1 MQQDPRGRDA
11 DDAMDVGSV
20 VWGISGENYGALG
33 NFAYIHGS
41 RGLGMTSVE
50 DALSI
55 TRTGTVF
62 TPVAAPRA
70 AKSVTRT
77 VVTPRVSATLERRR
91 QWERRYRMRLRI
103 TDAGVILFA
112 VGITA
117 AVQVMT
123 GVAGEEALRTG
134 TLLGT
139 LWYLMLGALH
149 TRDAALF
156 RASATEYRGVAH
168 ASGLAFGIIAML
180 SVVLGWQTTQL
191 VLLVGLPLGVLTLL
205 VTRWA
210 WRHWLTAQ
218 RARGRFASRTLVV
231 GNRDDVEY
239 VIRTLH
245 PIGAS
250 GYQVVGA
257 TLLDGN
263 ARDVEARGAQF
274 PVLGN
279 VNSVSTV
286 AAELGADTIIVAS
299 RPDGEP
305 DFVKHLSWQLEGTAA
320 ELVLSSRLTDVAGP
334 RISFAP
340 VEGLPL
346 IQVQIPSYEGGQHV
360 LKRALDIAVASVALI
375 PIALITPILA
385 LLVKLD
391 SPGPLFF
398 SQERVG
404 RDGRTFQIM
413 KFRSMKTDA
422 EQQLATLKEQ
432 NEGAGLLFK
441 MKDDPRVTR
450 VGRILRKLSLDE
462 LPQFWNVLIGDMSV
476 VGPRPPL
483 PSEVTAYDGTV
494 FRRLYIKPGIT
505 GLWQVSGRSDLSW
518 DESVRLDLRYV
529 ENWSVM
535 NDLQIMW
542 RTAKVMVRPSG
553 AY

>member
-1 MQQDPRGRDA
+1 
-11 DDAMDVGSV
+11 
-20 VWGISGENYGALG
+20 
-33 NFAYIHGS
+33 
-41 RGLGMTSVE
+41 MTSVE

-55 TRTGTVF
+55 TRTGSVF
-62 TPVAAPRA
+62 VPVAAPRA
-70 AKSVTRT
+70 VKPTPRT

-103 TDAGVILFA
+103 TDAAVILFA
-112 VGITA
+112 VGVTA
-117 AVQVMT
+117 AVQLML
-123 GVAGEEALRTG
+123 GAAGEEALRDG
-134 TLLGT
+134 IVLGA
-139 LWYLMLGALH
+139 LWYLTLSALH

-156 RASATEYRGVAH
+156 RASATEYRGVAN
-168 ASGLAFGIIAML
+168 ASGLAFGIIAMI
-180 SVVLGWQTTQL
+180 SVLLAWQHMQL
-191 VLLVGLPLGVLTLL
+191 VLLVGLPLGLFALL

-210 WRHWLTAQ
+210 WRNWLGAQ
-218 RARGRFASRTLVV
+218 RAHGLFASRTLVV

-239 VIRTLH
+239 VVRTLH

-263 ARDVEARGAQF
+263 ARDVEVDGTRF

-279 VNSVSTV
+279 VNTVASV

-299 RPDGEP
+299 RPDGDPE
-305 DFVKHLSWQLEGTAA
+305 FVKQLSWQLEGTAS

-346 IQVQIPSYEGGQHV
+346 IQVEIPTYEGGRHM
-360 LKRALDIAVASVALI
+360 LKRALDIAVSALALI
-375 PIALITPILA
+375 PIGLVSLVLVPLI
-385 LLVKLD
+385 KLD
-391 SPGPLFF
+391 SPGPALFF
-398 SQERVG
+398 QERVG
-404 RDGRTFQIM
+404 RDGRRFKIV

-422 EQQLATLKEQ
+422 EQQLAALKEQ

-450 VGRILRKLSLDE
+450 VGKVLRKLSLDE
-462 LPQFWNVLIGDMSV
+462 LPQFWNVLVGDMSV

-542 RTAKVMVRPSG
+542 RTAKVMVQPSG

>member
-1 MQQDPRGRDA
+1 
-11 DDAMDVGSV
+11 
-20 VWGISGENYGALG
+20 
-33 NFAYIHGS
+33 
-41 RGLGMTSVE
+41 MTSVE
-50 DALSI
+50 DAVSV
-55 TRTGTVF
+55 TRTGSVF
-62 TPVAAPRA
+62 LPVAAPRA
-70 AKSVTRT
+70 TAKPAPARDLP
-77 VVTPRVSATLERRR
+77 PRVSATLERRR

-103 TDAGVILFA
+103 SDAAVILLA
-112 VGITA
+112 SGVTA
-117 AVQVMT
+117 AIQLMN
-123 GVAGEEALRTG
+123 GAAGEEVLRDG
-134 TLLGT
+134 FLLGA
-139 LWYLMLGALH
+139 LWYLSLSALH

-156 RASATEYRGVAH
+156 RASAAEYRGVAH
-168 ASGLAFGIIAML
+168 ASGLAFGMIAMI
-180 SVVLGWQTTQL
+180 SVLLAWQHMQL
-191 VLLVGLPLGVLTLL
+191 VLLVGLPVGLFVLL

-210 WRHWLTAQ
+210 WRNWLVAQ
-218 RARGRFASRTLVV
+218 RAKGRFASRTLVV

-239 VIRTLH
+239 VVRTLH

-263 ARDVEARGAQF
+263 ARDVDIDGARF

-279 VNSVSTV
+279 VNTVASV

-299 RPDGEP
+299 RPEGEP
-305 DFVKHLSWQLEGTAA
+305 EFVKQLSWQLEGTAA

-346 IQVQIPSYEGGQHV
+346 IQVAIPSYEGGRHL
-360 LKRALDIAVASVALI
+360 LKRALDIVVAAVALI
-375 PIALITPILA
+375 PIALIAPIIAVLIA
-385 LLVKLD
+385 LD
-391 SPGPLFF
+391 SPGPVFF
-398 SQERVG
+398 FQERVG
-404 RDGRTFQIM
+404 RDGRRFKM
-413 KFRSMKTDA
+413 VKFRSMKTDA
-422 EQQLATLKEQ
+422 EQQLAALKEQ

-450 VGRILRKLSLDE
+450 VGKVLRKLSLDE

>member
-1 MQQDPRGRDA
+1 
-11 DDAMDVGSV
+11 
-20 VWGISGENYGALG
+20 
-33 NFAYIHGS
+33 
-41 RGLGMTSVE
+41 MTSVE
-50 DALSI
+50 DAVSI
-55 TRTGTVF
+55 TRTGSVF
-62 TPVAAPRA
+62 LPVAAPRA
-70 AKSVTRT
+70 TKAVSRT
-77 VVTPRVSATLERRR
+77 VVTPRASATLERRR

-103 TDAGVILFA
+103 TDAAVILFA
-112 VGITA
+112 VGVTA
-117 AVQVMT
+117 AIQLMT
-123 GVAGEEALRTG
+123 GAAGEEALRDG
-134 TLLGT
+134 ILLGT
-139 LWYLMLGALH
+139 LWYLTLSVLH

-156 RASATEYRGVAH
+156 RASATEYRGVAN
-168 ASGLAFGIIAML
+168 ASGLAFGIIAMIG
-180 SVVLGWQTTQL
+180 VLLAWQHMQL
-191 VLLVGLPLGVLTLL
+191 VLLVGLPVGLL
-205 VTRWA
+205 ALLITRWA
-210 WRHWLTAQ
+210 WRHWLVAQ
-218 RARGRFASRTLVV
+218 RVHGRFASRTLVV

-239 VIRTLH
+239 VVRTLH

-263 ARDVEARGAQF
+263 ARDVEVDGTLF

-279 VNSVSTV
+279 VNTVATV

-299 RPDGEP
+299 RPDGDPE
-305 DFVKHLSWQLEGTAA
+305 FVKQLSWQLEGTAS

-346 IQVQIPSYEGGQHV
+346 IQVQIPSYEGGRHV
-360 LKRALDIAVASVALI
+360 LKRALDVTVATLALI
-375 PIALITPILA
+375 PIGLVSLVLVPLI
-385 LLVKLD
+385 KLD
-391 SPGPLFF
+391 SPGPALFF
-398 SQERVG
+398 QERVG
-404 RDGRTFQIM
+404 RDGRRFKIV

-422 EQQLATLKEQ
+422 EQQLAALKAR

-450 VGRILRKLSLDE
+450 VGKILRKLSLDE
-462 LPQFWNVLIGDMSV
+462 LPQFWNVLVGDMSV

-542 RTAKVMVRPSG
+542 RTAKVMVQPSG

>member
-1 MQQDPRGRDA
+1 
-11 DDAMDVGSV
+11 
-20 VWGISGENYGALG
+20 
-33 NFAYIHGS
+33 
-41 RGLGMTSVE
+41 MTSVE

-55 TRTGTVF
+55 SRTGSVF
-62 TPVAAPRA
+62 TPIAAPRA
-70 AKSVTRT
+70 TKSVTRT

-103 TDAGVILFA
+103 SDAGVILLA

-117 AVQVMT
+117 AVQLMA
-123 GVAGEEALRTG
+123 GVAGEEALRSG
-134 TLLGT
+134 IPLAT
-139 LWYLMLGALH
+139 LWYLMLSALH

-156 RASATEYRGVAH
+156 RASATEYRGVVH

-180 SVVLGWQTTQL
+180 SVVLGWQTMQL
-191 VLLVGLPLGVLTLL
+191 VLLVGLPLGVLLLL

-218 RARGRFASRTLVV
+218 RAQGRFASRTLVV

-239 VIRTLH
+239 VVRTLH

-263 ARDVEARGAQF
+263 ARDVEVGGVHF

-404 RDGRTFQIM
+404 RDGRTFKIM

-422 EQQLATLKEQ
+422 EQQLAALKEQ

-450 VGRILRKLSLDE
+450 VGKVLRKLSLDE

-542 RTAKVMVRPSG
+542 RTAKAMVQPSG

>member
-1 MQQDPRGRDA
+1 
-11 DDAMDVGSV
+11 
-20 VWGISGENYGALG
+20 
-33 NFAYIHGS
+33 
-41 RGLGMTSVE
+41 MTSVE

-55 TRTGTVF
+55 SRTGSVF
-62 TPVAAPRA
+62 LPIAAPRA
-70 AKSVTRT
+70 PRAVPRT

-103 TDAGVILFA
+103 TDAAVILFA
-112 VGITA
+112 VGLTA
-117 AVQVMT
+117 ALQLL
-123 GVAGEEALRTG
+123 AGAVTSDVVRNSVPLAV
-134 TLLGT
+134 
-139 LWYLMLGALH
+139 LWYVMLSALH

-156 RASATEYRGVAH
+156 RASATEYRGVVH
-168 ASGLAFGIIAML
+168 ATGLAFGIIAI
-180 SVVLGWQTTQL
+180 VAVLLAWESMQL
-191 VLLVGLPLGVLTLL
+191 VLVVGLPVGTLILL
-205 VTRWA
+205 VTRWM
-210 WRHWLTAQ
+210 WRHWLQGQ
-218 RARGRFASRTLVV
+218 RRHGRFASRTLVV
-231 GNRDDVEY
+231 GNKDDVEY

-263 ARDVEARGAQF
+263 ARDVKIEGTTF

-279 VNSVSTV
+279 VNTVSLI
-286 AAELGADTIIVAS
+286 ASELGADTIIVAS
-299 RPDGEP
+299 RPEGDQE
-305 DFVKHLSWQLEGTAA
+305 FVKRLSWQLEGTAA

-334 RISFAP
+334 RISFAS

-346 IQVQIPSYEGGQHV
+346 IQVQIPSYEGGRHV
-360 LKRALDIAVASVALI
+360 LKRALDVVVATLALI
-375 PIALITPILA
+375 PIGLIAPLLA
-385 LLVKLD
+385 LLIKLD
-391 SPGPLFF
+391 SPGPVFF
-398 SQERVG
+398 FQKRVG
-404 RDGRTFQIM
+404 RDGQTFKM
-413 KFRSMKTDA
+413 VKFRSMKTDA
-422 EQQLATLKEQ
+422 EQQLAALKAQ

-450 VGRILRKLSLDE
+450 VGKILRKLSLDE

-542 RTAKVMVRPSG
+542 RTAKVMVQPSG

>member
-1 MQQDPRGRDA
+1 
-11 DDAMDVGSV
+11 
-20 VWGISGENYGALG
+20 
-33 NFAYIHGS
+33 
-41 RGLGMTSVE
+41 MTSVE

-55 TRTGTVF
+55 SRPGAVF
-62 TPVAAPRA
+62 MPIAAPRA
-70 AKSVTRT
+70 TKSVTRT
-77 VVTPRVSATLERRR
+77 VVTPRASATLERRR
-91 QWERRYRMRLRI
+91 LWERRYRMRLRI
-103 TDAGVILFA
+103 TDAAVIVFA
-112 VGITA
+112 VGLTAMVQLSAGITGFEVLRDGIPLA
-117 AVQVMT
+117 A
-123 GVAGEEALRTG
+123 
-134 TLLGT
+134 
-139 LWYLMLGALH
+139 LWFLMLSALH

-156 RASATEYRGVAH
+156 RASATEYRGVVH
-168 ASGLAFGIIAML
+168 ASGLAFGIIAI
-180 SVVLGWQTTQL
+180 VA
-191 VLLVGLPLGVLTLL
+191 VLLAWESMQLTLLLGLPVGVLTLL
-205 VTRWA
+205 VTRWL
-210 WRHWLTAQ
+210 WRHWLQAQ
-218 RARGRFASRTLVV
+218 RVRGRFASRTLVV

-239 VIRTLH
+239 VVRTLH

-263 ARDVEARGAQF
+263 AREVEIDGAVF

-279 VNSVSTV
+279 VNTVSSV

-299 RPDGEP
+299 RPEGEP
-305 DFVKHLSWQLEGTAA
+305 EFVKHLSWQLEGTAA

-346 IQVQIPSYEGGQHV
+346 IQVKIPTYEGGVHV
-360 LKRALDIAVASVALI
+360 LKRALDIAVATVALI
-375 PIALITPILA
+375 PIGLVVPVLAALI
-385 LLVKLD
+385 KLD
-391 SPGPLFF
+391 SPGPVFF
-398 SQERVG
+398 FQERVG
-404 RDGRTFQIM
+404 RDGRTFKIV

-422 EQQLATLKEQ
+422 EQQLAALKAA

-450 VGRILRKLSLDE
+450 VGKILRKLSLDE
-462 LPQFWNVLIGDMSV
+462 LPQFWNVLVGDMSV

-483 PSEVTAYDGTV
+483 PSEVTAYDGTI

-542 RTAKVMVRPSG
+542 RTAKAMVQPSG